1 MFSQRLLRQG
11 LNESC
16 VFLPATRGDHA
27 EDQKD
32 RFSRY
37 GEIYC
42 SQKVHCL
49 WVLMTHIQHQL
60 TTSPLHLWKLV
71 PDYINKSFSTQK
83 SSPVR
88 LLPSAAKPKENTQP
102 VHNGTI
108 EHVVKLP
115 VGTKSAQLGLNNE
128 EEVVP
133 VVAFK
138 ERRSLR
144 TLTGLEEIQTHQRA
158 GNWDNVWKCLQ
169 DQWTSFR
176 IRQKAAKLGR
186 MGCGSGRNP

>member
-1 MFSQRLLRQG
+1 M
-11 LNESC
+11 
-16 VFLPATRGDHA
+16 
-27 EDQKD
+27 
-32 RFSRY
+32 
-37 GEIYC
+37 
-42 SQKVHCL
+42 
-49 WVLMTHIQHQL
+49 
-60 TTSPLHLWKLV
+60 
-71 PDYINKSFSTQK
+71 
-83 SSPVR
+83 
-88 LLPSAAKPKENTQP
+88 
-102 VHNGTI
+102 HNGTI

-169 DQWTSFR
+169 DESTSPPLFLMLQDGALFNIFADFSENGKYKSGIFR
-176 IRQKAAKLGR
+176 GLIFMNVRSLVQIQVKI
-186 MGCGSGRNP
+186 PI